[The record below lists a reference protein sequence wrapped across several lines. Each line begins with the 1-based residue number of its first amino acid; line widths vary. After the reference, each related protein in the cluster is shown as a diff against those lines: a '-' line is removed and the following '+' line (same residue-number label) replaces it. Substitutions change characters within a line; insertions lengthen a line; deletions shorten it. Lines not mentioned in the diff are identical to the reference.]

1 MAISRPSRW
10 LPKAVRPV
18 IFFLVIFATPA
29 IVMSVHDAP
38 IRARVSNAPAI
49 WRTRLQGVMGKKRPD
64 VITLLNKRYDA
75 EYSLGDT
82 SRDLYP
88 GPKRMTKSD
97 YLRMSLGSTMSP
109 PFVWSETVGLTY
121 DRQGRLVAYSV
132 GVSPGM

>member
-1 MAISRPSRW
+1 M
-10 LPKAVRPV
+10 
-18 IFFLVIFATPA
+18 
-29 IVMSVHDAP
+29 
-38 IRARVSNAPAI
+38 SNAPAI
-49 WRTRLQGVMGKKRPD
+49 WRTRLQAVMGKKRPD
-64 VITLLNKRYDA
+64 VITLLNKRYGA

-97 YLRMSLGSTMSP
+97 YIRMSLGSTIAP

-132 GVSPGM
+132 GVSSGM